1 MSWFALATYRKS
13 GKSFPAIMIGDA
25 LYDMRSAAKAARAPL
40 KAGWLEGGVE
50 AIVRDWRAAAPAV
63 KKAGAAVA
71 ALAGAGKLKPVG
83 KADKI
88 AIAPYRP
95 QRIFCAA
102 ANYIEHANEMT
113 TVLASK
119 ADSKPY
125 MFLKL
130 QNAVIGPR
138 DKVHMPPETKMLDWE
153 VELAAVIGRRARRVP
168 LAKALD
174 YVAGYSVVNDVSARD
189 LNKRKDYPF
198 TFDWFQGK
206 CHDTFAP
213 FGPCIVPAWLIPD
226 PQALKMKLTVNGEV
240 MQDSSTASMI
250 WTVREQI
257 AYLSTIVTLEPG
269 DVIAT
274 GTPAGVG
281 MARGVFLKPGD
292 VMEASLEN
300 IGRLVNPVVAEK
312 I

>member
-1 MSWFALATYRKS
+1 MPWFALATYRKNA
-13 GKSFPAIMIGDA
+13 KSFPAIVVGDA
-25 LYDMRSAAKAARAPL
+25 LYDLRSGAKAARVAL

-50 AIVRDWRAAAPAV
+50 AIVRDWRAAAPV
-63 KKAGAAVA
+63 LKKAGAAIV
-71 ALAGAGKLKPVG
+71 ALAGSGKLKPVG
-83 KADKI
+83 KAD
-88 AIAPYRP
+88 AGAVAPYRP

-119 ADSKPY
+119 AASKPY

-130 QNAVIGPR
+130 QNTVIGPR
-138 DKVHMPPETKMLDWE
+138 DKVQMPRETKMLDWE

-189 LNKRKDYPF
+189 LNKRTDYPF
-198 TFDWFQGK
+198 AFDWFQGK

-226 PQALKMKLTVNGEV
+226 PQALKMKLSVNGKV

-300 IGRLVNPVVAEK
+300 IGKLVNPVSAEK